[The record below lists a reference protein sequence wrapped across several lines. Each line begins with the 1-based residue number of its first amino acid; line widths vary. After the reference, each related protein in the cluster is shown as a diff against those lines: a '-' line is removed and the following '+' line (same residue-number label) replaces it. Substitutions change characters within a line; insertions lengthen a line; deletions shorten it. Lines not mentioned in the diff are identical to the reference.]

1 MKGLAT
7 RVRPEVSFTKLFL
20 LRFGLGR
27 KLENWKKS
35 RVSAPWP
42 VVGTSLF
49 ISGLLRRQSYTEHR
63 TKGRGRR
70 RQAGGLERCGRGRL
84 DPSCRWVCHHC
95 KNSVTVRAR
104 EEKLLESFEL
114 KMNLII
120 FTSDMIMIIISTSWT
135 VTKTK

>member
-42 VVGTSLF
+42 VVGMSLF
-49 ISGLLRRQSYTEHR
+49 ISGLLRRQSYR
-63 TKGRGRR
+63 AQDQGQGI
-70 RQAGGLERCGRGRL
+70 GG
-84 DPSCRWVCHHC
+84 D
-95 KNSVTVRAR
+95 
-104 EEKLLESFEL
+104 KLGA
-114 KMNLII
+114 
-120 FTSDMIMIIISTSWT
+120 
-135 VTKTK
+135 